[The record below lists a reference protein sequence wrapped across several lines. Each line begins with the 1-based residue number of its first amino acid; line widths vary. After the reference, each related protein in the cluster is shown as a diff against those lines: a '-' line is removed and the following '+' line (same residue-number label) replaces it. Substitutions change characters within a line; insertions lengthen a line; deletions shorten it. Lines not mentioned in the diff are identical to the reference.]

1 MLADLRFV
9 LGAVLAVTLLAVMG
23 LGVVTSVALMR
34 EAHVR
39 PIEDSRSLA
48 YAGPLGRNEF
58 YDPDDTW
65 RSAPAVTPAAQI
77 EAPAAVAPTEAAE
90 QIASIPPSPPAVET
104 APVVAEERQPTTETV
119 VTAPPSSP
127 SPSPLETTTPPEA
140 PPAAEPASDERL
152 ASAPAAPPVADPPPP
167 SPASPEASVATL
179 EAELPPAAFLPG
191 LPPMPRPRPRLRK
204 HVARAHIRR
213 APAAATQSAPDP
225 TVTWA
230 PGPFFGPQP
239 AAATAAKKS
248 SQPGEPLANRPQ

>member
-77 EAPAAVAPTEAAE
+77 EAPAA
-90 QIASIPPSPPAVET
+90 
-104 APVVAEERQPTTETV
+104 
-119 VTAPPSSP
+119 
-127 SPSPLETTTPPEA
+127 
-140 PPAAEPASDERL
+140 
-152 ASAPAAPPVADPPPP
+152 
-167 SPASPEASVATL
+167 
-179 EAELPPAAFLPG
+179 FLPG
-191 LPPMPRPRPRLRK
+191 LPPMPRPRPQLRK
-204 HVARAHIRR
+204 HIVRR
-213 APAAATQSAPDP
+213 AAAAPTQSAPDP
-225 TVTWA
+225 TATWA
-230 PGPFFGPQP
+230 PWPFFGPP
-239 AAATAAKKS
+239 PAATASAANRS
-248 SQPGEPLANRPQ
+248 SQPGGPSPNRPQ

>member
-58 YDPDDTW
+58 YDPDGTW
-65 RSAPAVTPAAQI
+65 RSAPAGAPATQI
-77 EAPAAVAPTEAAE
+77 ETPAAVAPAEAPE
-90 QIASIPPSPPAVET
+90 QIASIPPNPPAVET
-104 APVVAEERQPTTETV
+104 APVVAEEREAATETV
-119 VTAPPSSP
+119 VTAPPSP
-127 SPSPLETTTPPEA
+127 PPLETETPPEA
-140 PPAAEPASDERL
+140 PPAAEPASGERL
-152 ASAPAAPPVADPPPP
+152 ASASAAPPADDPPRP

-179 EAELPPAAFLPG
+179 EAEPPPEVSSAG
-191 LPPMPRPRPRLRK
+191 LPPMPRPRPQPRK
-204 HVARAHIRR
+204 QIARAHVRR

-225 TVTWA
+225 TAIWA
-230 PGPFFGPQP
+230 PWPFFGQPP
-239 AAATAAKKS
+239 AAASAANKS
-248 SQPGEPLANRPQ
+248 SQPGAPYASRPQ